1 MARKMSAQTRLMVE
15 TANVMLS
22 SKYMQENDDAR
33 TAICELVDNVLL
45 NSNQYHGYNYYK
57 EVDGRLRLAGEETTL
72 IQFYV
77 K

>member
-1 MARKMSAQTRLMVE
+1 MARKMSAQTRLMVV

-22 SKYMQENDDAR
+22 SKYMQENVDAR

-45 NSNQYHGYNYYK
+45 NSNQYHGYNCYK